1 MRWTNTPWL
10 AVVAVLGLAA
20 TTSSGGLRVLAA
32 GGPPQAPAPAGTP
45 RTERRQALRDAGRDI
60 PSDERREALHDDT
73 RVATLTNARRAAIGL
88 PPLRVESR
96 LSHAAG
102 LHARQMAA
110 RGRLGHVLRGAT
122 HPRPEDRLAAAGYRW
137 QAYAEN
143 VAVGQRDPDAVVDA
157 WMRSSSH
164 RANIVDP
171 ALTELGVATAVDA
184 AGRPYYVQV
193 FGRPR

>member
-1 MRWTNTPWL
+1 
-10 AVVAVLGLAA
+10 
-20 TTSSGGLRVLAA
+20 
-32 GGPPQAPAPAGTP
+32 
-45 RTERRQALRDAGRDI
+45 
-60 PSDERREALHDDT
+60 REALHDGT
-73 RVATLTNARRAAIGL
+73 RVATLTNARRAGLGL
-88 PPLRVESR
+88 PPLRVEPR
-96 LSHAAG
+96 LSHAAA

-122 HPRPEDRLAAAGYRW
+122 HPRPEDRLAAAGYPWR
-137 QAYAEN
+137 AYAEN